1 MSYQLFI
8 GLRYLKAKRKQTF
21 ISVITF
27 ISIIGIMVGV
37 TALIVVLSVMHGF
50 EETLKEKILGLNA
63 HVVVVGFGN
72 GIGDYDTLAE
82 TVRTVEGVKGASPF
96 TYSQAMLSGGKGSTG
111 AVIRGLDPA
120 TVADVTVLPERII
133 EGSMEGIEIG
143 FGETRKVDKTTAPKT
158 KGDEKHGIKATLP
171 GIIIGSELSKSI
183 GVEVGER
190 LNVISPM
197 GTMTPAGPV
206 PRMTSFT
213 VTGIFEFGMYEYDSS
228 MAFVS
233 IENAQKFF
241 RLGDTVSGIEVKIDD
256 IYAAEKIADD
266 ILLAIKGNHWTRT
279 WMEMNRNLFSALKL
293 EKVAMFIILTLIVLV
308 AALNIISTLIMVVME
323 KNRDIAILKS
333 LGATSSGIMRIF
345 MIEGLV
351 IGFTGTLLGTI
362 AGITMAMNLEGIVS
376 IVEQTFNFKVLPPSV
391 YYIDKLP
398 SEVEPLTVLII
409 VAISVSISFLATVY
423 PSYQASRLNPVEGL
437 RYE

>member
-8 GLRYLKAKRKQTF
+8 GLRYLKAKRKQGF

-27 ISIIGIMVGV
+27 ISVTGIMVGV
-37 TALIVVLSVMHGF
+37 TALIVVLSVMNGF

-63 HVVVVGFGN
+63 HVVVVGFGS
-72 GIGDYDTLAE
+72 GLGDYDTLAE
-82 TVRTVEGVKGASPF
+82 TVRTVDGVVGASPF
-96 TYSQAMLSGGKGSTG
+96 TYSQAMLSGSNGSTG
-111 AVIRGLDPA
+111 AVVRGLDPA
-120 TVADVTVLPERII
+120 TMADVTTLPERII
-133 EGSMEGIEIG
+133 EGTLKGIEVS
-143 FGETRKVDKTTAPKT
+143 FGSPGANKTAK
-158 KGDEKHGIKATLP
+158 KNELP
-171 GIIIGSELSKSI
+171 GIVIGTELSKST
-183 GVEVGER
+183 GAMVGDR

-206 PRMTSFT
+206 PRMTAFT
-213 VTGIFEFGMYEYDSS
+213 VSAIFEFGMYEYDSS
-228 MAFVS
+228 VAFIS

-241 RLGDTVSGIEVKIDD
+241 RLGDTVTGIEVKIED
-256 IYAAEKIADD
+256 IYKAETVADD
-266 ILLAIKGNHWTRT
+266 ILVALKGNYWTRT

-293 EKVAMFIILTLIVLV
+293 EKVAMFIILTLIILV

-333 LGATSSGIMRIF
+333 LGATSGGIMRIF

-351 IGFTGTLLGTI
+351 IGFTGTLLGAATGV
-362 AGITMAMNLEGIVS
+362 GIAMNLEGIVAL
-376 IVEQTFNFKVLPPSV
+376 VERTFNFKVLPPSV

-398 SEVEPLTVLII
+398 SEIEPVTVAII
-409 VAISVSISFLATVY
+409 VALSVTISFLATLY
-423 PSYQASRLNPVEGL
+423 PSYQASKLNPVEGL

>member
-8 GLRYLKAKRKQTF
+8 GLRYLKAKRKQSF

-37 TALIVVLSVMHGF
+37 TALIVVLSVMNGF

-63 HVVVVGFGN
+63 HVVVVGFGS
-72 GIGDYDTLAE
+72 GLGDYDTLAE
-82 TVRTVEGVKGASPF
+82 TVRTVDGVKGASPF
-96 TYSQAMLSGGKGSTG
+96 TYSQAMLSGSGGSTG
-111 AVIRGLDPA
+111 AVVRGVDPS
-120 TVADVTVLPERII
+120 TIADVTTLPERIT
-133 EGSMEGIEIG
+133 EGTLSGIEVP
-143 FGETRKVDKTTAPKT
+143 FGSAANKTDSKRENAGAK
-158 KGDEKHGIKATLP
+158 KELP
-171 GIIIGSELSKSI
+171 GIVIGTELSKST
-183 GVEVGER
+183 GAMVGDR

-206 PRMTSFT
+206 PRMTAFT
-213 VTGIFEFGMYEYDSS
+213 VSGIFEFGMYEYDSS
-228 MAFVS
+228 VAFIS

-241 RLGDTVSGIEVKIDD
+241 RLGDTVTGIEVKIED
-256 IYAAEKIADD
+256 IYKAETVADD
-266 ILLAIKGNHWTRT
+266 ILVALKGNYWTRT

-293 EKVAMFIILTLIVLV
+293 EKVAMFIILTLIILV

-333 LGATSSGIMRIF
+333 LGATSGGIMRIF

-351 IGFTGTLLGTI
+351 IGFTGTLLGAV
-362 AGITMAMNLEGIVS
+362 AGVGIAMNLEGIVA
-376 IVEQTFNFKVLPPSV
+376 IVERTFNFKVLPPSV

-398 SEVEPLTVLII
+398 SEVEPLTVAII
-409 VAISVSISFLATVY
+409 VALSVTISFLATLY
-423 PSYQASRLNPVEGL
+423 PSYQASKLNPVEGL

>member
-8 GLRYLKAKRKQTF
+8 GLRYLKAKRKQSF

-37 TALIVVLSVMHGF
+37 TALIVVLSVMNGF

-63 HVVVVGFGN
+63 HVVVVGFGS
-72 GIGDYDTLAE
+72 GLGEYDTLAE

-96 TYSQAMLSGGKGSTG
+96 TYSQAMLSGSAGSIG
-111 AVIRGLDPA
+111 AVVRGLDPD
-120 TVADVTVLPERII
+120 TIGDVTTLPERIT
-133 EGSMEGIEIG
+133 EGSLEGVEVG
-143 FGETRKVDKTTAPKT
+143 FGSPGKQGATA
-158 KGDEKHGIKATLP
+158 ELP
-171 GIIIGSELSKSI
+171 GIVIGAELSKSTGAGI
-183 GVEVGER
+183 GDR

-213 VTGIFEFGMYEYDSS
+213 VSGIFEFGMYEYDSS
-228 MAFVS
+228 VAFIS

-241 RLGDTVSGIEVKIDD
+241 RLGDTVTGIEVKIED
-256 IYAAEKIADD
+256 IYTAEKIADD
-266 ILLAIKGNHWTRT
+266 ILVALKGNYWTRT

-293 EKVAMFIILTLIVLV
+293 EKVAMFIILTLIILV

-333 LGATSSGIMRIF
+333 LGATSGGIMRIF

-351 IGFTGTLLGTI
+351 IGFTGTLLGAL
-362 AGITMAMNLEGIVS
+362 AGVGIAMNLEGIVS
-376 IVEQTFNFKVLPPSV
+376 IVERTFNFKVLPPSV

-398 SEVEPLTVLII
+398 SEVEPVTVLII
-409 VAISVSISFLATVY
+409 VAMSVSISFLATLY
-423 PSYQASRLNPVEGL
+423 PSYQASKLNPVEGL